1 MFSFPRGG
9 SSEDIICVC
18 LPKISLASR
27 NRGFTH
33 LVFIKSSCQ
42 AIYMLEISSSSSCKT
57 LTLTIIEEV
66 SAGVFISITCHLKYD
81 SAVTARPWGCLCVGT
96 AI

>member
-1 MFSFPRGG
+1 
-9 SSEDIICVC
+9 
-18 LPKISLASR
+18 
-27 NRGFTH
+27 
-33 LVFIKSSCQ
+33 
-42 AIYMLEISSSSSCKT
+42 MLEISRSSSCKT

-66 SAGVFISITCHLKYD
+66 SVSVFISITCHLKYD